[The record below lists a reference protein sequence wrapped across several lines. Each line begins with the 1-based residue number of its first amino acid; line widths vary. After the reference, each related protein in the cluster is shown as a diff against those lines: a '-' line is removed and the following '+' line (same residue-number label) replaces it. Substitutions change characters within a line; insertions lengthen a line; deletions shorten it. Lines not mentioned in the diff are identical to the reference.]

1 MEKNIFERLRAGEA
15 VDMQTPEYADAVA
28 EMMRSATLCHTINNA
43 VPGSEEV
50 KKGMSELFGE
60 GLPDDSSILPP
71 FQVDY
76 ACSVRLGH
84 HVFINHSL
92 TMMAAGGI
100 AIGDGTMIGPNVQL
114 LTDNHDLHNRMV
126 LRCKPITIGKNVWI
140 GAGATV
146 LPGVTIGDNAVV
158 GSCAVVTKDVPENA
172 IVVGNPARVIRTI
185 E

>member
-1 MEKNIFERLRAGEA
+1 MERNIFERLRAGEA

-28 EMMRSATLCHTINNA
+28 EMMRCATLCHTINGA
-43 VPGSEEV
+43 VPGTDEV
-50 KKGMSELFGE
+50 RRSIAALFGDGMPE
-60 GLPDDSSILPP
+60 DSNILPP

-76 ACSVRLGH
+76 ACSVSLGH

-100 AIGDGTMIGPNVQL
+100 TIGDGTMIGPNVQL
-114 LTDNHDLHNRMV
+114 LTDNHDFHNRMV
-126 LRCKPITIGKNVWI
+126 LLCKPINIGKNVWV

-172 IVVGNPARVIRTI
+172 IVVGNPARVVRTI